1 MDRSHCLL
9 DLQQQIRALR
19 DRHKRNVEAV
29 RKLGADLTPVENARF
44 EVGTLLC
51 LDLLH
56 DLEEMTS
63 CWHRDFPA
71 YRATEE
77 KILEEQQEKRLRPEQ
92 APGPDRWE
100 KLWQETGSVP
110 EVGEQPIDATIQ
122 VLDSPDEV
130 CLRWPDGSMTG
141 LHWDGHEWR
150 QADTRDTCPCDVGA
164 RDTL

>member
-9 DLQQQIRALR
+9 DLEQQIRAMR
-19 DRHKRNVEAV
+19 ERYQRNVETD
-29 RKLGADLTPVENARF
+29 RELGLASTPRAEARL
-44 EVGTLLC
+44 EVC
-51 LDLLH
+51 LDLIRH
-56 DLEEMTS
+56 LEGMASRWREDS
-63 CWHRDFPA
+63 PF